1 MLDNDQR
8 LTIIARNGGVG
19 LESVSCL
26 AKGCNTLTIS
36 LTFTSCKMLVL
47 VFLLVL
53 TVLKKR

>member
-8 LTIIARNGGVG
+8 LTITARNGGVG
-19 LESVSCL
+19 LDGVSCL
-26 AKGCNTLTIS
+26 AEGCNALTIS
-36 LTFTSCKMLVL
+36 LTFTSCKMLVI